1 MPALTNRQR
10 EILEALTRGLSNLD
24 IAKMC
29 GISEDGVKA
38 HMKTLFAKL
47 NVSNRLEAASY
58 ALKHKLV
65 R

>member
-1 MPALTNRQR
+1 
-10 EILEALTRGLSNLD
+10 
-24 IAKMC
+24 MC

-38 HMKTLFAKL
+38 HMKAIFAKL

-58 ALKHKLV
+58 ALKHRLV

>member
-1 MPALTNRQR
+1 MRTWEPRHFLCHEPCRITLAAAAR
-10 EILEALTRGLSNLD
+10 EE
-24 IAKMC
+24 
-29 GISEDGVKA
+29 E